1 MSFPIRQCCQISQE
15 GLWNSNVALKQLLGL
30 CPLLAVS
37 ATVVNSLGLGL
48 ATLFTLIVSNLLIST
63 LRHWIPSEIR
73 LPIFVLIIASV
84 VTIVELLMHAY
95 FPELHRILGIFIPL
109 IVTNCAIIG
118 RAEAFASKQ
127 KVGFALMDGITMGLG
142 FTLVL
147 VLLGGL
153 REIISQGTLF
163 ADAQLL
169 FGSAA
174 AQLKVTLTND
184 YGGFLLAA
192 LPPGAFIGLGLLVA
206 LKNSIDDWLTQ
217 RRLKT
222 QTLSNIHQAIQTS
235 VDHVS

>member
-1 MSFPIRQCCQISQE
+1 MPFPIRQCCQISQE
-15 GLWNSNVALKQLLGL
+15 GLWSSNVALKQLLGL

-48 ATLFTLIVSNLLIST
+48 ATLFTLIVSNLLISV
-63 LRHWIPSEIR
+63 LRHWIPNEIR

-84 VTIVELLMHAY
+84 VTIVELIMHAY

-118 RAEAFASKQ
+118 RAESFASKQ
-127 KVGFALMDGITMGLG
+127 KVGFALIDGITMGLG

-153 REIISQGTLF
+153 REIVSQGTLF

-169 FGSAA
+169 FGSATT
-174 AQLKVTLTND
+174 QLKITLAKD

-206 LKNSIDDWLTQ
+206 LKNSVDHWIVQ
-217 RRLKT
+217 RKLKA
-222 QTLSNIHQAIQTS
+222 QSPSNIPQTIQTS
-235 VDHVS
+235 VDRVS